1 MAADCAAGFV
11 AAAFFGVFAAAGF
24 AVAFVAGAFLAVG
37 FLAADFDEV
46 AFLAGALVAGAFFA
60 VDFTGAFLA
69 VEAALAGAFL
79 LAVLV
84 ATASP
89 RFVEHRPRRPSTGDC
104 GRPVTV
110 RGVPSRND
118 CGNHRPFTT

>member
-1 MAADCAAGFV
+1 MAADFAADF
-11 AAAFFGVFAAAGF
+11 AAGF
-24 AVAFVAGAFLAVG
+24 AVDFVAGAFLAVG

-46 AFLAGALVAGAFFA
+46 AFVDAVFVAGALVAGAFFA
-60 VDFTGAFLA
+60 VDFTGAFAA

-79 LAVLV
+79 LAVVV

-118 CGNHRPFTT
+118 CGNHRPFMT